1 MWPPVTNKGPD
12 SLFQEMGS
20 NTGVTVLWNWDCGWG
35 IQPRALFSSLINI
48 KQFLYEMTTDLC
60 LCIYILMFYHGITEG
75 FSKMDEDLLN
85 DQLISHLQLHLE
97 SDKTDAS

>member
-1 MWPPVTNKGPD
+1 M
-12 SLFQEMGS
+12 
-20 NTGVTVLWNWDCGWG
+20 LWNWDYGWG

-48 KQFLYEMTTDLC
+48 EQFLYEMTTDLC
-60 LCIYILMFYHGITEG
+60 LCIYILMVYHGITEG

-97 SDKTDAS
+97 SDKNDAL